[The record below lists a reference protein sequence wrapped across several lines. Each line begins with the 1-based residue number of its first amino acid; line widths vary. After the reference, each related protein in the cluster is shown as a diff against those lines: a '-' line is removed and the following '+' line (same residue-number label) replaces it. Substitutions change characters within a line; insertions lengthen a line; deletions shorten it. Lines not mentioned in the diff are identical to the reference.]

1 MKLKK
6 YICLLGIATMAL
18 TTACED
24 QSELITS
31 VNYDRLFAPIN
42 LEARV
47 VNQVNV
53 RLTWT
58 PVNGATS
65 YDIEIFQNA
74 DQSSEDE
81 EEDDSKVPSYD
92 GTPIKTVSGI
102 TNSEIPYTITKLE
115 GDTRYTA
122 RITAHGEGIADSK
135 GSGIEFKTN
144 AEQIF
149 IAVDPEEIKATQVTL
164 RWPAGEAADKII
176 LTPGDIEHAVTAD
189 EIAAGAATITDLKDE
204 TEYTATLKKGDK
216 TRGTITF
223 TTLKDFG
230 GATPVYKE
238 DDFKT
243 LLDNAEEGTEFII
256 VEGEFNIGDYEL
268 SKSVKIAGYKPS
280 SKPTING
287 RFTVAG
293 TISSLTLSN
302 IIFDGKG
309 ETANILELT
318 NSAANIENLSI
329 EGCEI
334 RNMAKHII
342 YNNKKGTFG
351 SITVNNCIIDGIA
364 NDSGDGF
371 DLRGGALT
379 SLSVSNTTISN
390 GIRSLVR
397 CQVSAAVTFK
407 NCTFYNICTID
418 DGNNTGLF
426 RVEKSGSKLTVT
438 DCLFANIGL
447 SNPQNVNS
455 GTWGRADKLK
465 ADEDFKGIY
474 YFNSPNLWTNSHK
487 DDYASFATEA
497 DPGFKDAANG
507 DFTIS
512 NEDLIDKKA
521 GDPRWY

>member
-1 MKLKK
+1 MKK
-6 YICLLGIATMAL
+6 YVIVTFAFIILLAGSATF
-18 TTACED
+18 TACED
-24 QSELITS
+24 IDDVKELALARLLSPTNLTARIRND
-31 VNYDRLFAPIN
+31 VNI
-42 LEARV
+42 E
-47 VNQVNV
+47 
-53 RLTWT
+53 LTWD
-58 PVNGATS
+58 AMDDAQS
-65 YDIEIFQNA
+65 YTIEVYK
-74 DQSSEDE
+74 EDPDFAGSAILTE
-81 EEDDSKVPSYD
+81 STES
-92 GTPIKTVSGI
+92 TT
-102 TNSEIPYTITKLE
+102 YTITGLE
-115 GDTRYTA
+115 GETSYAIRVKSVSENIAESKWSSITRT
-122 RITAHGEGIADSK
+122 
-135 GSGIEFKTN
+135 TN

-149 IAVDPEEIKATQVTL
+149 EDMAEDDLKATEVTL
-164 RWPAGEAADKII
+164 RWPAGETADKII
-176 LTPGDIEHAVTAD
+176 LTPGNIEHVVTAD
-189 EIAAGAATITDLKDE
+189 EIAAGAATIMDLEDE
-204 TEYTATLKKGDK
+204 TEYTAKLKRGDK

-223 TTLKDFG
+223 TTLKGFG

-243 LLDNAEEGTEFII
+243 LLDNAAEGTEFII
-256 VEGEFNIGDYEL
+256 VEGEFNIGEYEL
-268 SKSVKIAGYKPS
+268 SKSVKIAGYKPT

-293 TISSLTLSN
+293 AVSSLSLSN

-318 NSAANIENLSI
+318 DGAANIENLSI

-351 SITVNNCIIDGIA
+351 TITINNCIIDGIA
-364 NDSGDGF
+364 NDAGDGF

-379 SLSVSNTTISN
+379 SLSISNTTFSN

-397 CQVSAAVTFK
+397 CQVPANITFK
-407 NCTFYNICTID
+407 SCTFYNICNAD
-418 DGNNTGLF
+418 NKDNTGLF

-447 SNPQNVNS
+447 ANPQNANA
-455 GTWGRADKLK
+455 GTWGRSDKLK

-507 DFTIS
+507 NFTIS
-512 NEDLIDKKA
+512 NEDLIDKKV
-521 GDPRWY
+521 GDPRWYKK